1 MYEGYKKEDFEEA
14 ITGLEKLLDQE
25 RVIAEIELFSAWAKH
40 NPEEVLAYIKG
51 NKGMMNFN
59 TEIKSIL
66 YGIWAESDP
75 EGAIKSFGVMVPS
88 SIFYEAS
95 WYRGIVPSVPIAIAK
110 SIARSD
116 PERATEYIKEQHLK
130 RYFNLVSEYLI
141 NLYHNDKQ
149 IAYQQ
154 LDHFSGEAKL
164 TGISGIAGVWG
175 KEEEWVDI
183 QGKINDLSPDLQDVA
198 RSSAMKS
205 IAKKN
210 AFLAQQAIDTLE
222 IEREK
227 KEELV
232 IHVFDD
238 MVEKDVMVNLEW
250 AMQNTSEDSYY
261 RLLEKALESRNV
273 ENKWGSTSEGTSI
286 DKRVELFIDAA
297 VGSGDVSSENI
308 EKLENV
314 DTDRLQLLL
323 FPSYI
328 F

>member
-1 MYEGYKKEDFEEA
+1 MKQ
-14 ITGLEKLLDQE
+14 LLLS
-25 RVIAEIELFSAWAKH
+25 ILFSFVAGGVAGKLFLP
-40 NPEEVLAYIKG
+40 NRNGEVSRRGEEGKKYQTISRDLINSQELPQKNYKMELRKVLAYIKD
-51 NKGMMNFN
+51 NKGMMNSD

-198 RSSAMKS
+198 RSSAS
-205 IAKKN
+205 VRKK
-210 AFLAQQAIDTLE
+210 
-222 IEREK
+222 
-227 KEELV
+227 
-232 IHVFDD
+232 
-238 MVEKDVMVNLEW
+238 
-250 AMQNTSEDSYY
+250 
-261 RLLEKALESRNV
+261 RN
-273 ENKWGSTSEGTSI
+273 
-286 DKRVELFIDAA
+286 
-297 VGSGDVSSENI
+297 
-308 EKLENV
+308 
-314 DTDRLQLLL
+314 
-323 FPSYI
+323 
-328 F
+328 